1 MTYVVVSRS
10 ECPFCTMATELLKEK
25 GVAYTCYSLESSR
38 WVLDLFKKS
47 NLTTVP
53 QIWDSEGNH
62 IGGYKELKEY
72 LDV

>member
-10 ECPFCTMATELLKEK
+10 ECPFCTMTTELLKEK

-62 IGGYKELKEY
+62 ICGYKELETK
-72 LDV
+72 LSK

>member
-38 WVLDLFKKS
+38 WVLNLMMMA

-62 IGGYKELKEY
+62 IGGYKELETK
-72 LDV
+72 LSK